1 MKKKA
6 DTFGYLG
13 EVLGFLIKKLFK
25 KGILDAND
33 LEVIEKIGTRYLSEN
48 TDKSPENVQKGTK

>member
-1 MKKKA
+1 MQKKA

-13 EVLGFLIKKLFK
+13 AVIGFLIKKLFK

-33 LEVIEKIGTRYLSEN
+33 LEVLEKIGTRYLSEN
-48 TDKSPENVQKGTK
+48 TDKSPKNVQKGTK